1 MPPVHHLGYAVDD
14 LAVAAQR
21 WHDITGIGPFLAF
34 EHMRF
39 DTVSVAGT
47 PAVFDHSAAFALHG
61 TVFVELQKIHL
72 VEPGGVEPCFLPPGG
87 HGLNHVAYAYEDP
100 AAQSARLSGA
110 GLAPTFEARV
120 GDIHVRWHDTSAT
133 LGFAVE
139 LHQAGPALD
148 GFFDAVA
155 AAARAWDGRQVL
167 QVVG

>member
-1 MPPVHHLGYAVDD
+1 MPPVHHLGYAVAD

-72 VEPGGVEPCFLPPGG
+72 VEPADLEPYFRPPGG
-87 HGLNHVAYAYEDP
+87 LGLNHVAYAYEDP
-100 AAQSARLSGA
+100 AVESARLSGA
-110 GLAPTFEARV
+110 GLPPTFEARI
-120 GDIHVRWHDTSAT
+120 GDIHVRWHDTAAT

-148 GFFDAVA
+148 GFFDAVTA
-155 AAARAWDGRQVL
+155 ATTTWDGRQIL